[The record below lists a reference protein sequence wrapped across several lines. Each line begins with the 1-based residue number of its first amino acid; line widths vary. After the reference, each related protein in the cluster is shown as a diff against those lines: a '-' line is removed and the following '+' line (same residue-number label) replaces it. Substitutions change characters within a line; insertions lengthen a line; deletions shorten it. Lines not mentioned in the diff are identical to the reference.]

1 MLPFCQYCNPLKH
14 FKYVNVRTNPLNWR
28 ENIKMG
34 LSMSLVV
41 VTLELTIMAPRA
53 KKANLDESDTHQLRL
68 ANVEGKG
75 LGYYD
80 KDSRLIMTSAVSLKL
95 IGT

>member
-1 MLPFCQYCNPLKH
+1 M
-14 FKYVNVRTNPLNWR
+14 NVRINPLNWR
-28 ENIKMG
+28 ENIKLV

-41 VTLELTIMAPRA
+41 VSLELTIMAPRA
-53 KKANLDESDTHQLRL
+53 KKANLDESEIHQLRL

-80 KDSRLIMTSAVSLKL
+80 KDSRLIMISAVSLKL

>member
-1 MLPFCQYCNPLKH
+1 MLPFCQYCNPLRRFNH
-14 FKYVNVRTNPLNWR
+14 ENVRINPLNWR
-28 ENIKMG
+28 ENTKLG

-41 VTLELTIMAPRA
+41 VSLELTIMAPRA
-53 KKANLDESDTHQLRL
+53 KKANLDESDIHQLRL

-80 KDSRLIMTSAVSLKL
+80 KNSRLIMTSAVSLKL